1 MMHRQTAF
9 VISLALALA
18 PATAHAMRD
27 CRVKSSPPVAI
38 KDTGGL
44 CNFDSALL
52 SYAGTPA
59 EQARCLLNPV
69 QQVGRLGP
77 PLTGL
82 PDFLASHIGTATGLP
97 ERTKFGAWLHKHGFL
112 ALAEALDRP
121 VSFARDGDP
130 TARPATYFVVHDTS
144 TPNYRDA
151 PWPKN
156 IDGDAKI
163 NNLDNYRCRNN
174 VEVAHVFINRQ
185 GAILIA
191 HDLSVPWRATKFEM
205 AANFDNALKGL
216 FLHVELIQPRRRH
229 PRYGRGND
237 FTAPDPGFSVP
248 QYEALAVVY
257 TAASLRAGLWM
268 VPAYHS
274 VIDEGIPNK
283 HDDPQNFVLGDFA
296 NALVRLL
303 AEIERTDNPSFEN

>member
-1 MMHRQTAF
+1 MMHRRTAF

-18 PATAHAMRD
+18 PAAAHGMRD

-38 KDTGGL
+38 KDSAGL
-44 CNFDSALL
+44 CGFDPAQL
-52 SYAGTPA
+52 SYAGTAA

-69 QQVGRLGP
+69 QPVGRLGP
-77 PLTGL
+77 PLAAI
-82 PDFLASHIGTATGLP
+82 PEILANRVGTATGLP
-97 ERTKFGAWLHKHGFL
+97 ERTKFGAWLHDRGL
-112 ALAEALDRP
+112 SALAESLDRP

-130 TARPATYFVVHDTS
+130 TARPASYFVIHDTS
-144 TPNYRDA
+144 TPNYREA

-174 VEVAHVFINRQ
+174 VEVAHAFINRQ

-205 AANFDNALKGL
+205 AANFDGALKGL

-257 TAASLRAGLWM
+257 TVGSLRAGLWM

-274 VIDEGIPNK
+274 VIDDGIPNK
-283 HDDPQNFVLGDFA
+283 HDDPQNFELGDFA
-296 NALVRLL
+296 GALERLL
-303 AEIERTDNPSFEN
+303 AELEKSGKPRF